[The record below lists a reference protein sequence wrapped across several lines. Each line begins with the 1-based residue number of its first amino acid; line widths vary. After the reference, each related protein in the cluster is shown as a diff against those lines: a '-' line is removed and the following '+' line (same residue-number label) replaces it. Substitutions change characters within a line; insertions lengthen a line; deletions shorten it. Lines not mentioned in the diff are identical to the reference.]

1 MNLANLV
8 HQHRHNTNKP
18 AYSQP
23 HQRIVV
29 GRTRASQ
36 LYDREMATAL
46 TASPYTSQPSM
57 YAQSPHHP
65 PSPPLEDIASKCT
78 LPSIQ
83 SLIGMPET
91 SAPKHEQQRKL
102 LRHDEALPKL
112 IFPTAEAEKQ
122 QQQRERK
129 ASITMS
135 TSSDY
140 ASPNMTDSKII
151 PPSPPQRSDFG
162 YNGPNGSPLA
172 SSSHSSVSV
181 PQYFGG
187 AINNIEPHQ
196 QRQPPPPSSHPQQA
210 LPPSASESPYQTSPY
225 PQSPGTISTYS
236 YPSPAQQSIGPPSMY
251 YPQQPLPST
260 FPPPNLP
267 ATVTPS
273 MSNSHEASPVDQNN
287 PWQHHHYISPS
298 SSAAFV
304 GQSQDRYVCQT
315 CNKAFSRPSS
325 LRIHSHSHT
334 GEKPFKCPHAG
345 CGKAFSVRS
354 NMKRHERGCHGGG
367 SPGST

>member
-8 HQHRHNTNKP
+8 HHHRHNTNKP
-18 AYSQP
+18 AFSQP
-23 HQRIVV
+23 HQHIVAC
-29 GRTRASQ
+29 RTRVAQ
-36 LYDREMATAL
+36 LYDREMASAL
-46 TASPYTSQPSM
+46 TANPYTSQPSV
-57 YAQSPHHP
+57 YAQSPQHP
-65 PSPPLEDIASKCT
+65 PSPPVEDITSKCT

-83 SLIGMPET
+83 SLIGMAET
-91 SAPKHEQQRKL
+91 SAPKHEQQGKL
-102 LRHDEALPKL
+102 IRHTEALPEL
-112 IFPTAEAEKQ
+112 ILSTAGVEKQ
-122 QQQRERK
+122 QQHQERR
-129 ASITMS
+129 ASTAMS
-135 TSSDY
+135 QASDY
-140 ASPNMTDSKII
+140 ASSNTNDAKTIS
-151 PPSPPQRSDFG
+151 PSPPQRSDFG
-162 YNGPNGSPLA
+162 FNGPNGSPSA
-172 SSSHSSVSV
+172 SSSHSSVSA

-187 AINNIEPHQ
+187 AINNLEPHQ
-196 QRQPPPPSSHPQQA
+196 QRQPPPPSSHPQQP

-225 PQSPGTISTYS
+225 PQSPGSISTYS
-236 YPSPAQQSIGPPSMY
+236 YPSPAQQSIGPSSMY
-251 YPQQPLPST
+251 YQQRPLPSA

-267 ATVTPS
+267 VTVTPS
-273 MSNSHEASPVDQNN
+273 MSSSHESSPVDQNN